1 MSNEVTARA
10 GCGVESRTGFN
21 DCDPM
26 RIVIPADRP
35 KHEKPLKDGSLVT
48 LSPVLKTDREFF
60 ERGIEEL
67 SLESRFSR
75 FGQGVG
81 GLTQQELDYLT
92 DVDQRSHV
100 AWGAAIDEEV
110 AGVGRYIV
118 GRDQGCAEVAITVL
132 DSMQR
137 RGVGRALFEALTAV
151 ARADG
156 VTEFCFEAR
165 ADNEAVLGFVR
176 DIEISPLVSEGMI
189 ERRIRVSSIPTT
201 THDQAMFAVIEEVRS
216 TRTQDR

>member
-1 MSNEVTARA
+1 
-10 GCGVESRTGFN
+10 
-21 DCDPM
+21 M

-35 KHEKPLKDGSLVT
+35 KHEMPIRDGSIVT

-81 GLTQQELDYLT
+81 GLTGQELDYLS
-92 DVDQRSHV
+92 DVDQRKHV
-100 AWGAAIDEEV
+100 AWGAAIEEEV

-118 GRDQGCAEVAITVL
+118 EEDKACAEVAVTVL
-132 DSMQR
+132 DAMQR
-137 RGVGRALFEALTAV
+137 RGVGRALFKALTAV

-156 VTEFCFEAR
+156 ITEFCFEAR

-176 DIEISPLVSEGMI
+176 DMEISPLVSDGML
-189 ERRIRVSSIPTT
+189 ERRIRITSLPTSP
-201 THDQAMFAVIEEVRS
+201 HDGALFAVIEEVRKS
-216 TRTQDR
+216 RTQGSQRR